1 VDDLLKRAQF
11 YYGTGVY
18 PLGDDILKELTNSS
32 LRSYYGS
39 SNDTVSRHVAEQ
51 TMQKTLKMMQQYN
64 PKLFEQYG
72 KLQ

>member
-1 VDDLLKRAQF
+1 
-11 YYGTGVY
+11 
-18 PLGDDILKELTNSS
+18 
-32 LRSYYGS
+32 
-39 SNDTVSRHVAEQ
+39 VAEQ